1 MSTQKQ
7 LESIDQALMQLLQ
20 ERITLMQD
28 QPQQDQQRPDHQQEP
43 PVDANGMDPTD
54 FQSTRSDNS
63 TYQALLHQYQIPLH
77 LWDIL
82 MTECAAAASTAP
94 LVHSTHPSA
103 SRTVVIVGGKG
114 VMGRFFSDRLTQA
127 GHEVNVLGRTDWE
140 RADEI
145 LAGVDLVILSVPL
158 HLTETIAQRLAPHLS
173 PGTAL
178 TDVASIKAPI
188 LQTMLAAHRGPVL
201 GLHPMF
207 GPGVNSFLA
216 QKVVVCPGRQ
226 DEAFEWFLDAI
237 AQDGGHLVT
246 ASAEEHDQV
255 MIVVQAIR
263 HFATLCLG
271 IFLARE
277 GIDIN
282 RSLEFASPLFRME
295 LNIIGRMFAQD
306 PALCSEIITA
316 SGDRRQA
323 IQRLASTCQ
332 ELADLFLN
340 DNQDVLLDEFEQ
352 ARHLFHQESTRALK
366 ESNYLI
372 NSLMSMIAAST
383 TSPEPNQPTYA

>member
-1 MSTQKQ
+1 MSIQKQ

-20 ERITLMQD
+20 ERITLMQE
-28 QPQQDQQRPDHQQEP
+28 HQQELH
-43 PVDANGMDPTD
+43 VAADGAAPTCA
-54 FQSTRSDNS
+54 QPTYSHHS
-63 TYQALLHQYQIPLH
+63 TYQELLHQHQIPSH
-77 LWDIL
+77 LWDTL
-82 MTECAAAASTAP
+82 MTECAAAASTAD
-94 LVHSTHPSA
+94 PSR
-103 SRTVVIVGGKG
+103 SSHQVQPRTVVIVGGNG
-114 VMGRFFSDRLTQA
+114 VMGRFFGDRLTQA
-127 GHEVNVLGRTDWE
+127 GHTVKVLGRNDWDHVDQIV
-140 RADEI
+140 AD
-145 LAGVDLVILSVPL
+145 ADLVILSVPL
-158 HLTETIAQRLAPHLS
+158 HQTEAIARRLAPHLS
-173 PGTAL
+173 PHTGL
-178 TDVASIKAPI
+178 TDIASVKAPI
-188 LQTMLAAHRGPVL
+188 LQTMLEVHRGPVL

-226 DEAFEWFLDAI
+226 DEAFDWLLEAI

-246 ASAEEHDQV
+246 SSAEEHDQI
-255 MIVVQAIR
+255 MIIVQAIR

-277 GIDIN
+277 DIDIN

-323 IQRLASTCQ
+323 IQRLAHTCQ

-340 DNQDVLLDEFEQ
+340 GNQDVLLEEFEQ
-352 ARHLFHQESTRALK
+352 AHQLFHHESARALK

-372 NSLMSMIAAST
+372 NSLMSMIAANT
-383 TSPEPNQPTYA
+383 VVIQPDSSQHTYA